1 MNAKFSKYA
10 LLAGIATLLAL
21 IVVMLGAY
29 TRLADAGLGCP
40 DWPGCYGH
48 LTVPQSPIEKTQAQQ
63 TYHQIVEPA
72 KAWKEMMHRYF
83 AGTLGVLIAILT
95 IGGLA
100 RKRRHPDQPVFVPIF
115 LLLLV
120 IFQAVLGMWTVT
132 WKVQPLVVSSHL
144 LGGMAI
150 AALLWYL
157 TLATKAQPIVSSYAP
172 GFKFWTVL
180 GLLIVIGQ
188 LFLGAW
194 TSTNYAALA
203 CIHFPFCQ
211 GSLLPPMNFREAFNL
226 FHPIGIN
233 YEGGVLDSTARVTI
247 QMTHRY
253 GAFVT
258 AVYTGILALCLIFS
272 KPEKRLRNIG
282 WILLSILILQFV
294 LGIANVELLLPI
306 YIAVAHNGVAAL
318 LLLTMVALMY
328 KLFGHRRF
336 PVKQ

>member
-1 MNAKFSKYA
+1 MNTKFSRYA

-21 IVVMLGAY
+21 VVVMLGAY

-48 LTVPQSPIEKTQAQQ
+48 LTVPQSSAEITQAQQ
-63 TYHQIVEPA
+63 VYQQPVEPA
-72 KAWKEMMHRYF
+72 KAWKEMIHRYF
-83 AGTLGVLIAILT
+83 AGTLGLLIVVLTFWGLMRKRKHPAQPIAI
-95 IGGLA
+95 
-100 RKRRHPDQPVFVPIF
+100 PII

-150 AALLWYL
+150 AALLWSL
-157 TLATKAQPIVSSYAP
+157 TLATKAYQSNARPAP
-172 GFKFWTVL
+172 GYKVWAVL

-203 CIHFPFCQ
+203 CLNFPLCH
-211 GSLLPPMNFREAFNL
+211 GSLFPAMNFHEAFSL
-226 FHPIGIN
+226 FHPIGVN

-258 AVYTGILALCLIFS
+258 AVYVGILALCLIFS
-272 KPEKRLRNIG
+272 KAEKKLRGIG
-282 WILLSILILQFV
+282 GVLLGVLVLQFA
-294 LGIANVELLLPI
+294 LGVANVELLLPI
-306 YIAVAHNGVAAL
+306 QIAVAHNGVAAL
-318 LLLTMVALMY
+318 LLLTLVTLIY
-328 KLFGHRRF
+328 RLFCRKKL
-336 PVKQ
+336 